1 MYNAC
6 CKKCGSVDLF
16 TKTNGNAIGL
26 YCSDCGAWIKW
37 VGKNELRAFE
47 NSRSENINATITLPK
62 EDINATEVYRSYEL
76 NLDKVMT
83 IDDCKKL
90 LRFLCRHTFKPTQ
103 TNLTYDGF
111 SEVEEYFNTDEI

>member
-16 TKTNGNAIGL
+16 TKTNGSAIGL

-47 NSRSENINATITLPK
+47 NSKNESLTETAILPEK
-62 EDINATEVYRSYEL
+62 DINVTETYKCYEL
-76 NLDKVMT
+76 NLNKVMT

-90 LRFLCRHTFKPTQ
+90 LQFLCRHTFKPTRGDVE
-103 TNLTYDGF
+103 YGGF
-111 SEVEEYFNTDEI
+111 SEVEEYFEADKI